1 MILVKLWDK
10 IIYMSFQTLLS
21 LLISILTAATAQI
34 ILKKGALEFPDLKLS
49 FSSFFDLIIGF
60 FQNKWLLAGMIL
72 FVISFCFY
80 IFVLSKIQLN
90 FAYPV
95 MVRVGMIFVT
105 IGSWIFFGEKLSL
118 PNIIGIALIILGIFL
133 LVPKG

>member
-1 MILVKLWDK
+1 
-10 IIYMSFQTLLS
+10 MSFPTLLS

-49 FSSFFDLIIGF
+49 LSSFFNLILGI

-95 MVRVGMIFVT
+95 MVSVGMIFVL

-118 PNIIGIALIILGIFL
+118 GNIIGVALIILGIFL
-133 LVPKG
+133 LIPKA